1 MWWDGKSHHRIL
13 VWPRG
18 ALAMRGGVSRCKA
31 GLDFERG
38 ENQLLGTRRHQLMEK
53 RESIHLT
60 LVSILPFFSL
70 SWGCGRLRTTWLGPL
85 RTF

>member
-1 MWWDGKSHHRIL
+1 
-13 VWPRG
+13 
-18 ALAMRGGVSRCKA
+18 MRGGVSRCKA

-85 RTF
+85 RTFRSPLEPGVLSPRDPDGGT